1 MGYHAVLGPSG
12 ASRWT
17 DCTASPGQ
25 CAGKPNES
33 SAASRPGTALHQAGA
48 ECLED
53 GHDPGAYLGRVM
65 GFPVEGEE
73 GWLDELPH
81 SALANI
87 KHTYTVD
94 TVGVNA
100 LRTYVDYVRDYMRRN
115 GGKLLIERDVPID
128 HITGEAKATGRSDV
142 IVLNPPLIT
151 VIDAKFGKKKVRAY
165 DVVEEASVDPLT
177 GEETPEKRRMNLQ
190 LAMYAEGAL
199 RGYGGADGYRVARAV
214 IVQPMIDSIS
224 EFEWSTLELL
234 DLTGWLYERA
244 VATRENPEF
253 KPTFDNCLFCAGKI
267 DCPARAAALSSTY
280 ADGFED
286 VPDHVENADLF

>member
-1 MGYHAVLGPSG
+1 MGYHAKLSPSG
-12 ASRWT
+12 ASRWA

-25 CAGKPNES
+25 SAGKPNES

-65 GFPVEGEE
+65 GFPVEGDE

-87 KHTYTVD
+87 KHRYTVD
-94 TVGVNA
+94 AIGVNA
-100 LRTYVDYVRDYMRRN
+100 LRAYVDYVRELHGAI
-115 GGKLLIERDVPID
+115 GGRLIVERDVPID
-128 HITGEAKATGRSDV
+128 HITGEPNATGRSDV
-142 IVLNPPLIT
+142 IILAPPYAI
-151 VIDAKFGKKKVRAY
+151 VCDAKFGRKKVRAY
-165 DVVEEASVDPLT
+165 DVIEPASVDPLT
-177 GEETPEKRRMNLQ
+177 GEETPEQRRMNLQ

-199 RGYGGADGYRVARAV
+199 HAYGGSDAYRVVRAV
-214 IVQPMIDSIS
+214 IVQPMIDSVS
-224 EFEWSTLELL
+224 EHECSTLELM
-234 DLTGWLYERA
+234 DITGWLYERA
-244 VATRENPEF
+244 KATREQPEF

-286 VPDHVENADLF
+286 VPDPVDNADLF